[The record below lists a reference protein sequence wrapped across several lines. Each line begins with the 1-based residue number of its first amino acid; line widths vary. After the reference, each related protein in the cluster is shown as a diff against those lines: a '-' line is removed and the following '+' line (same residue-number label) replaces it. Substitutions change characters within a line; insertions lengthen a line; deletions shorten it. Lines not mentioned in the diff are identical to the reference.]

1 MKTAAD
7 EHLKSAE
14 RCLQESIGHLNE
26 ILLSKCQG
34 YSEYRIEYIAALHDA
49 LVYMIRARQQLGL
62 YQK

>member
-1 MKTAAD
+1 
-7 EHLKSAE
+7 
-14 RCLQESIGHLNE
+14 
-26 ILLSKCQG
+26 LLSKCQG